1 MVKEQSKNLNWK
13 EMKKVNEACDKGE
26 KGMPGPSS
34 HTFFETNE
42 GGWSEK
48 YVELQRLCTPIQNF
62 LKSNPEIAFE
72 VVINKDFMISRLGT
86 NSQMEEIDHI
96 LEKCIQRFRDAKRG
110 TELRVLIAEYEELM
124 FLRTKLLTQIVMAE
138 QQAKHISE
146 QYEPEIRFR
155 EELRA
160 IMSSLE
166 PAPKTG
172 TNMDDK
178 PIGETARTNK
188 INETLQDIISKCY
201 QG

>member
-1 MVKEQSKNLNWK
+1 M
-13 EMKKVNEACDKGE
+13 NEACDKGE

-48 YVELQRLCTPIQNF
+48 YVELQRLCIPILNF
-62 LKSNPEIAFE
+62 LQHNPEIAFE
-72 VVINKDFMISRLGT
+72 IVITKDFMISRLGT

-146 QYEPEIRFR
+146 QYEPEIRFK

-166 PAPKTG
+166 FAPKTG
-172 TNMDDK
+172 TNLNGK
-178 PIGETARTNK
+178 PVGETAMTNK
-188 INETLQDIISKCY
+188 INETLQDIISKRY